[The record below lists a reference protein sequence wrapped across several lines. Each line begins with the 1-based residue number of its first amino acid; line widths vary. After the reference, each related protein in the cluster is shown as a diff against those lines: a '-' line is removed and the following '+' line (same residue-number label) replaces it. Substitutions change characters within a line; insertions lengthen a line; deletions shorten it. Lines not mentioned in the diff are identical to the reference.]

1 MTHDDLKKLAI
12 PQDVIDAAKAVG
24 MDAETLGK
32 LVVAHTVQAA
42 KDFLAWIKSKLP
54 A

>member
-1 MTHDDLKKLAI
+1 MTHDDLKKCGI
-12 PQDVIDAAKAVG
+12 PQDVIDAAKQVD

-42 KDFLAWIKSKLP
+42 KDFLTWLKGKLP
-54 A
+54 